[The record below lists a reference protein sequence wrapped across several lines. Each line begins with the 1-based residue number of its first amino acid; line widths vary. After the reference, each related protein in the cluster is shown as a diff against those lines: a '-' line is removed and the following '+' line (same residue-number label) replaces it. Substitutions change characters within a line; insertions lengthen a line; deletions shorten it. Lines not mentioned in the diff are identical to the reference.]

1 MGTGFPCCFK
11 DGANKCRSKN
21 RAMIDAGSHQ
31 VLRDSTGREGLP
43 AHGVAGCG
51 PTEVDHSGSIQLVTE
66 ALLADALVDE
76 EMH

>member
-1 MGTGFPCCFK
+1 
-11 DGANKCRSKN
+11 
-21 RAMIDAGSHQ
+21 MIDAGSHQ

-51 PTEVDHSGSIQLVTE
+51 PTEVDHSGCIQLVTE